1 MGNRE
6 MGDLRVQ
13 KFSRSRTLLL
23 FSDGSPDCYSTRIST
38 AELRRAGDDVAYPY
52 PSHAMLSPEAFVRWL
67 RLGVGAAF
75 VNSKPTP
82 PDPTLSSN
90 SERLSHLEDPSARTS
105 LGPKAGVVVPNPWWR
120 RGGNTNR
127 LAAGVAVSLAL
138 SGVYMWAYTF
148 NEKDHDGVTSGAKAS
163 WRPVFDPGSNPAT
176 ELIGASKFDK
186 PSGTHDK
193 SVMEHQLAADE
204 SGRNLPAGHVHQQ
217 DSVNKS
223 K

>member
-1 MGNRE
+1 
-6 MGDLRVQ
+6 
-13 KFSRSRTLLL
+13 
-23 FSDGSPDCYSTRIST
+23 
-38 AELRRAGDDVAYPY
+38 
-52 PSHAMLSPEAFVRWL
+52 MLSPEAFVRWL

-82 PDPTLSSN
+82 PDPTVSSN
-90 SERLSHLEDPSARTS
+90 SERLSHLEDPAARTS
-105 LGPKAGVVVPNPWWR
+105 LGLKGGVVVPNPWWR
-120 RGGNTNR
+120 RGGHTNR

-148 NEKDHDGVTSGAKAS
+148 NEKNHDGVTSGAKAS

-193 SVMEHQLAADE
+193 SVMQHQLAADE